1 MGIIS
6 RQMGTAL
13 SLNSK
18 EMVPVSVF
26 SFLLRLKT
34 SFVNKWAVTS
44 DEFKPSW
51 LEPQLKLKD
60 F

>member
-1 MGIIS
+1 
-6 RQMGTAL
+6 MGTAL